1 MINRITAFFSNH
13 IALSS
18 DAQDPP
24 GVEPVQLATAALL
37 LEVSRA
43 DSTIDDLEQDLC
55 VALLKKQFQLPA
67 AQLDTLIKLAQQ
79 QTEQAISLYPFTRL
93 INNNYSPQQKSLLIF
108 NLWQVALSD
117 GYLDKYEDHLI
128 RKVADL
134 IHVSHSEFIRT
145 KLAAIDA
152 NAAMSG

>member
-13 IALSS
+13 IALASG
-18 DAQDPP
+18 DKAQPL
-24 GVEPVQLATAALL
+24 QLATAALL

-43 DSTIDDLEQDLC
+43 DFTIDDAERDLC
-55 VALLKKQFQLPA
+55 TTLLKKQFQLPA

-93 INNNYSPQQKSLLIF
+93 IDTHYSAQQKSLLIF

-117 GYLDKYEDHLI
+117 GSLDKYEDHLI

-152 NAAMSG
+152 NA